1 VSLAS
6 PIWLLALALIPLAL
20 LSQRAASRRARRY
33 AVRFPATATAGR
45 AVESTPSW
53 SRHLPAA
60 LLLAAVT
67 ALAVA
72 LARPQ
77 DSYRIPVGDASLVL
91 VLDHSGSMAA
101 TDVHPTRLI
110 AANRAAQAFAD
121 QLPSSI
127 RLGAI
132 TFSTNPDA
140 VQQPVSNHA
149 AALAL
154 LRSSVANGGTN
165 TGGALSL
172 ALQLLHGSS
181 HSHPPAA
188 VVLLSDGAAN
198 LGISPTTVASRA
210 AKDHIPIYTVALGT
224 PNGVLDTGPFTPPA
238 SVPPDPQ
245 LMQQIARTSGGKA
258 FDAHT
263 AGELT
268 SIYRALGR
276 RLGTAPRRR
285 DITVVFAIA
294 GLGLLLGAGL
304 ASVRSSGAIP

>member
-1 VSLAS
+1 MMLAA

-20 LSQRAASRRARRY
+20 LGQRMAARRARRY
-33 AVRFPATATAGR
+33 AVRFPATATVREAAG
-45 AVESTPSW
+45 SSGSW
-53 SRHLPAA
+53 LRHLPAV
-60 LLLAAVT
+60 LLLAAIA

-77 DSYRIPVGDASLVL
+77 QRYRIPVGDASLVL

-101 TDVHPTRLI
+101 TDVRPTRLA

-121 QLPSSI
+121 QLPSSV

-132 TFSTNPDA
+132 TFATNPDA

-149 AALAL
+149 EALAL
-154 LRSSVANGGTN
+154 LRSAVANGGTN

-172 ALQLLHGSS
+172 ALQLVHGGR

-188 VVLLSDGAAN
+188 VVLLSDGSAN
-198 LGISPTTVASRA
+198 LGVSPVTVASQA
-210 AKDHIPIYTVALGT
+210 AREHIPIYTVALGT
-224 PNGVLDTGPFTPPA
+224 PNGVLDTGPFSPPVA
-238 SVPPDPQ
+238 VPPDPV
-245 LMQQIARTSGGKA
+245 LMQQIARTSGGRA
-258 FDAHT
+258 FDARS
-263 AGELT
+263 AGQLS

-304 ASVRSSGAIP
+304 VSVRSSGALP